1 MKVLTFKNNE
11 FNSNNVNKRSISS
24 GANRNRSNIS
34 RNNFG
39 GERLYEDYKN
49 QLQRKEKLK
58 KRILE
63 EREQEENRNISPTPR
78 IDPNSRRIVEK
89 MRNNKTDN
97 KIEERLINYG
107 YNKKQKHLIEKA
119 NNDIKNKIKSP
130 FKPKIDKKSRSIA
143 NKNKQN
149 RINKSI
155 DIIEEKK
162 KRINYRKIDLN
173 KEFGKRNRSIGN
185 EHSKKN
191 GFINFENPKNNKYN
205 KNLYLSRNNKNPF
218 KKNSNISNENNYN
231 YNLNSYRN
239 SKYDNNTLTDE
250 NKTTTTLSQLN
261 KTLEL
266 NNAYKELYNSIDE
279 KNDSDI
285 TKYFGNNGTDLNSNL
300 TENHSRLNSKENN
313 HSTDMKN
320 KNGQKEKRSLTP
332 PVYNTFD
339 YLYYESEQ
347 QDEKIRKKQELYFK
361 RYYPFKPRISPYAK
375 QLKNKNKESTA
386 QFINRISKNLE
397 EIKTVNKSKTNMNNN
412 NKNTFRPKISRGPKN
427 PNQRNVTV
435 NLDGFYD
442 KRITKEKNELQKKKN
457 EEDKEKKNL
466 YNQKSKD
473 IIIKMKIQKYKE
485 IFNLLD
491 SNKDGFISNSEI
503 QLTKIDERI
512 LNNISPL
519 LEELNKTKKRM
530 NFKEFC
536 IKIDKLMIEK
546 KLEKNK

>member
-1 MKVLTFKNNE
+1 
-11 FNSNNVNKRSISS
+11 
-24 GANRNRSNIS
+24 
-34 RNNFG
+34 
-39 GERLYEDYKN
+39 
-49 QLQRKEKLK
+49 
-58 KRILE
+58 
-63 EREQEENRNISPTPR
+63 
-78 IDPNSRRIVEK
+78 
-89 MRNNKTDN
+89 
-97 KIEERLINYG
+97 
-107 YNKKQKHLIEKA
+107 
-119 NNDIKNKIKSP
+119 
-130 FKPKIDKKSRSIA
+130 
-143 NKNKQN
+143 
-149 RINKSI
+149 
-155 DIIEEKK
+155 
-162 KRINYRKIDLN
+162 
-173 KEFGKRNRSIGN
+173 
-185 EHSKKN
+185 
-191 GFINFENPKNNKYN
+191 
-205 KNLYLSRNNKNPF
+205 
-218 KKNSNISNENNYN
+218 
-231 YNLNSYRN
+231 
-239 SKYDNNTLTDE
+239 
-250 NKTTTTLSQLN
+250 
-261 KTLEL
+261 
-266 NNAYKELYNSIDE
+266 
-279 KNDSDI
+279 
-285 TKYFGNNGTDLNSNL
+285 
-300 TENHSRLNSKENN
+300 
-313 HSTDMKN
+313 MKN

-397 EIKTVNKSKTNMNNN
+397 EIKTVNKSRTNMNNN

-503 QLTKIDERI
+503 QLTKIDERV
-512 LNNISPL
+512 LKNISPL

>member
-1 MKVLTFKNNE
+1 MNTL
-11 FNSNNVNKRSISS
+11 
-24 GANRNRSNIS
+24 
-34 RNNFG
+34 
-39 GERLYEDYKN
+39 
-49 QLQRKEKLK
+49 
-58 KRILE
+58 
-63 EREQEENRNISPTPR
+63 
-78 IDPNSRRIVEK
+78 
-89 MRNNKTDN
+89 
-97 KIEERLINYG
+97 
-107 YNKKQKHLIEKA
+107 
-119 NNDIKNKIKSP
+119 
-130 FKPKIDKKSRSIA
+130 
-143 NKNKQN
+143 
-149 RINKSI
+149 
-155 DIIEEKK
+155 
-162 KRINYRKIDLN
+162 
-173 KEFGKRNRSIGN
+173 
-185 EHSKKN
+185 KKN
-191 GFINFENPKNNKYN
+191 GFINFESPKNIKY
-205 KNLYLSRNNKNPF
+205 KNNKNPL
-218 KKNSNISNENNYN
+218 KKNSNIRNENNYN
-231 YNLNSYRN
+231 NNLNSYRN
-239 SKYDNNTLTDE
+239 SKNENNTVTDE
-250 NKTTTTLSQLN
+250 NKTTTTMSQLN

-279 KNDSDI
+279 KNDSEI
-285 TKYFGNNGTDLNSNL
+285 TKYFGNHGMDLNSNL
-300 TENHSRLNSKENN
+300 IEYDRYSHNRLNSRENN

-320 KNGQKEKRSLTP
+320 KNVQKEKRSLTP

-347 QDEKIRKKQELYFK
+347 QDEKIRKKQEMHFK

-397 EIKTVNKSKTNMNNN
+397 EIKTVNKSKTNMN

>member
-1 MKVLTFKNNE
+1 
-11 FNSNNVNKRSISS
+11 
-24 GANRNRSNIS
+24 
-34 RNNFG
+34 
-39 GERLYEDYKN
+39 
-49 QLQRKEKLK
+49 
-58 KRILE
+58 
-63 EREQEENRNISPTPR
+63 
-78 IDPNSRRIVEK
+78 
-89 MRNNKTDN
+89 MRNNKREN

-130 FKPKIDKKSRSIA
+130 FKPTIDKRSRSIA

-162 KRINYRKIDLN
+162 KRINYKKIDLN

-191 GFINFENPKNNKYN
+191 GFINFEDPKNNKYN
-205 KNLYLSRNNKNPF
+205 NNSHLSRNNKNPF

-231 YNLNSYRN
+231 LNSYRN
-239 SKYDNNTLTDE
+239 SKNDNNTLTDE
-250 NKTTTTLSQLN
+250 NKTTTALSQLN

-266 NNAYKELYNSIDE
+266 NNAYKELYNSLDE

-285 TKYFGNNGTDLNSNL
+285 TKYFGNYGTDLNSNL
-300 TENHSRLNSKENN
+300 TENHSRLNSRE
-313 HSTDMKN
+313 TDSKN

-332 PVYNTFD
+332 PAYNTFD

-347 QDEKIRKKQELYFK
+347 QDEKIRKKQEQHFK
-361 RYYPFKPRISPYAK
+361 RYYPFRPRISPYAK

-397 EIKTVNKSKTNMNNN
+397 EIKKVNKSKTNMNKNN
-412 NKNTFRPKISRGPKN
+412 NKITFRPKISRGPKN

-442 KRITKEKNELQKKKN
+442 KRITKEKNELQKIKN

-503 QLTKIDERI
+503 QLSKIDERI
-512 LNNISPL
+512 LKNISPL